1 VENIILIGHG
11 SPKKDANNIE
21 LAGRLLHNAIH
32 PNCAANCVKV
42 AYLQFAE
49 PEIADTIKKCVEE
62 GAKKIIIHPY
72 FLSSGM
78 HVTKDIPEIIKEAER
93 QYPDR
98 EFIYTEPLGIHE
110 KLVQVVVERI
120 HAANGGDCPRFT
132 DGAKRSRRIGTVPVC
147 RRRHLLPDEI
157 EKKSFEIIAEETDL
171 SGFPPEQVPI
181 IKRVIHATADFEFKN
196 TLMFHPDAIAAGIN
210 AIKSGKDI
218 LTDVEMVKAGIN
230 KKLLKKWGGKVICH
244 IQKTDNPPNPP
255 LEKGG
260 EGGFKKSGGD
270 CPGFTDGA
278 KWSPRTC
285 HCERSEAISTAV
297 RGRLRIGTV
306 PVERETKAEMGI
318 ESALKE
324 NNNIGIIAIGNAP
337 TALLKVIEIFTPPTP
352 PLNKGGLGGW
362 VPHSPILVIGVPV
375 GFVKAFESKALLS
388 AQKFPFITN
397 LSRKGGSPV
406 AAAIVNALL
415 KMAC

>member
-1 VENIILIGHG
+1 MENIILIGHG

-32 PNCAANCVKV
+32 PDCADDCVKV

-78 HVTKDIPEIIKEAER
+78 HVTKDIPEIIKEAEG

-120 HAANGGDCPRFT
+120 HAANG
-132 DGAKRSRRIGTVPVC
+132 
-147 RRRHLLPDEI
+147 LLPDEI

-181 IKRVIHATADFEFKN
+181 IKRVIHATADFEFKK
-196 TLMFHPDAIAAGIN
+196 TLMFHPDAVRIGLE
-210 AIKSGKDI
+210 AIKAGKNI
-218 LTDVEMVKAGIN
+218 LTDIEMVKTGII
-230 KKLLKKWGGKVICH
+230 KRWLDPFGGKVICN
-244 IQKTDNPPNPP
+244 INDEDVVRLSKETGKT
-255 LEKGG
+255 
-260 EGGFKKSGGD
+260 
-270 CPGFTDGA
+270 
-278 KWSPRTC
+278 
-285 HCERSEAISTAV
+285 RSEIAV
-297 RGRLRIGTV
+297 
-306 PVERETKAEMGI
+306 EK
-318 ESALKE
+318 ALKE

-337 TALLKVIEIFTPPTP
+337 TALLKVIDVFSSGSQISN
-352 PLNKGGLGGW
+352 LK
-362 VPHSPILVIGVPV
+362 SQILVVGVPV

-397 LSRKGGSPV
+397 LSRKGGTPV
-406 AAAIVNALL
+406 AVAIVNALL
-415 KMAC
+415 KMAKGGDI